1 MADQEQGHGN
11 KEEHVSAGEYVKS
24 AVFGGFDGLCTCL
37 IIVIA
42 GVGNASTP
50 TLILAIGV
58 SSMLG
63 DGLGMGAAD
72 YLGTKSDD
80 EYMTQ
85 EENRERQEIENDFEA
100 EKEEMIHIY
109 TEMGLEKAVSNE
121 IVDILS
127 KNKEGFLKI
136 MMIEELQLLAGG
148 ENPFTNSVVTFISFV
163 LFGFTPLIPTLIA
176 HAQGLVHMNNAIIIQ
191 TIIISVFF
199 LAVLGLCK
207 SCVGGLP
214 WYLSIPET
222 LLVGALASGAA
233 YGMGKA
239 LAG

>member
-1 MADQEQGHGN
+1 
-11 KEEHVSAGEYVKS
+11 
-24 AVFGGFDGLCTCL
+24 
-37 IIVIA
+37 
-42 GVGNASTP
+42 
-50 TLILAIGV
+50 
-58 SSMLG
+58 MLG

-85 EENRERQEIENDFEA
+85 EENRERKEIENDFEA

-109 TEMGLEKAVSNE
+109 NEMGLEKAVSNE

-176 HAQGLVHMNNAIIIQ
+176 HAQGLVHMGRECVVQ
-191 TIIISVFF
+191 RQELLLS
-199 LAVLGLCK
+199 LGIER
-207 SCVGGLP
+207 SHHAFMN
-214 WYLSIPET
+214 IPIEPRSRALT
-222 LLVGALASGAA
+222 GVMPGALVHVHRTIQPPPDIC
-233 YGMGKA
+233 
-239 LAG
+239 